1 MTLPNHDSNSYNEFI
16 EANDLDE
23 YTDFETM
30 SLAELNLTLDNDILE
45 LTVPEI
51 LALPAELQAGAIED
65 FCEIDPELGKKL
77 RLEILFA
84 NS

>member
-1 MTLPNHDSNSYNEFI
+1 MTLPNHDSNSYNSGIGNEPDEFT
-16 EANDLDE
+16 N
-23 YTDFETM
+23 FETM
-30 SLAELNLTLDNDILE
+30 SLAELNLTLDSDILE

-51 LALPAELQAGAIED
+51 LSLPAELQAGAIED

-77 RLEILFA
+77 RLEILLA

>member
-1 MTLPNHDSNSYNEFI
+1 MTLPYHDSNSYNE
-16 EANDLDE
+16 LDE
-23 YTDFETM
+23 STDFETM

-51 LALPAELQAGAIED
+51 LALPTELQADAIED

-84 NS
+84 KS